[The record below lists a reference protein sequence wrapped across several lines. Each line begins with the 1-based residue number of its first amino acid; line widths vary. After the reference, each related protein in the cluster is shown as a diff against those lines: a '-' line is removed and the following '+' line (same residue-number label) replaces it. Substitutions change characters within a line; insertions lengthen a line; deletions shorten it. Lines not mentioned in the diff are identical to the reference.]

1 MIVAWMKRHLG
12 NPQVMILFGVILGV
26 LMLILGFGSML
37 MPVFAGWIIAYL
49 LEGPVKR
56 LQATGL
62 PRLPAVILV
71 FIVFFAG
78 LTLACLVVIP
88 QLSLQITD
96 FVERIPEHMIRIRNA
111 LAFLPE
117 RYPDLITHEQV
128 AHLTGELTRQ
138 LNTTARQLLLH
149 SISGL
154 VSVIGAVVYIFLVP
168 VLVFF
173 IMKDKDRLARWLLRF
188 LPADRTLVNRIGR
201 DIDVQMSN
209 YIRGKTIEMLIVG
222 VAAYILFHLF
232 GLNYSILLA
241 TLVGLSVFVPV
252 VGAIVMTVP
261 VVLVAFLKF
270 GFSQQLI
277 WLTLAYIVLQQLDG
291 NVLVPILFAEVNKLH
306 PVAIISAVL
315 IFGGIWGIWG
325 VVFAIPL
332 ATLVQAI
339 IQAWPEE
346 LSQPEARTR
355 SSTDIF

>member
-1 MIVAWMKRHLG
+1 M
-12 NPQVMILFGVILGV
+12 
-26 LMLILGFGSML
+26 
-37 MPVFAGWIIAYL
+37 
-49 LEGPVKR
+49 
-56 LQATGL
+56 
-62 PRLPAVILV
+62 
-71 FIVFFAG
+71 
-78 LTLACLVVIP
+78 TLACLVVIP

-96 FVERIPEHMIRIRNA
+96 FIERIPEHMIRIRNA
-111 LAFLPE
+111 MAFLPE

-138 LNTTARQLLLH
+138 LNTTARQLVLH

-241 TLVGLSVFVPV
+241 TLVGLSVFVP
-252 VGAIVMTVP
+252 
-261 VVLVAFLKF
+261 
-270 GFSQQLI
+270 
-277 WLTLAYIVLQQLDG
+277 W
-291 NVLVPILFAEVNKLH
+291 
-306 PVAIISAVL
+306 
-315 IFGGIWGIWG
+315 WG
-325 VVFAIPL
+325 P
-332 ATLVQAI
+332 
-339 IQAWPEE
+339 
-346 LSQPEARTR
+346 
-355 SSTDIF
+355 SS

>member
-1 MIVAWMKRHLG
+1 M
-12 NPQVMILFGVILGV
+12 
-26 LMLILGFGSML
+26 
-37 MPVFAGWIIAYL
+37 
-49 LEGPVKR
+49 
-56 LQATGL
+56 
-62 PRLPAVILV
+62 
-71 FIVFFAG
+71 
-78 LTLACLVVIP
+78 
-88 QLSLQITD
+88 
-96 FVERIPEHMIRIRNA
+96 
-111 LAFLPE
+111 
-117 RYPDLITHEQV
+117 
-128 AHLTGELTRQ
+128 
-138 LNTTARQLLLH
+138 
-149 SISGL
+149 
-154 VSVIGAVVYIFLVP
+154 VP

-201 DIDVQMSN
+201 DINVQMSN

-232 GLNYSILLA
+232 GLNYSILLS

-315 IFGGIWGIWG
+315 IFGGTWGIWG

-346 LSQPEARTR
+346 IAQPEAQTR
-355 SSTDIF
+355 LSTDIS